1 MYRVIIMFT
10 VNGIFLM
17 TVFGFT
23 TSMQTSPPETTV
35 SSPLTTM
42 NCTGV
47 LPLPEISNTIIIFQE
62 DNTQLQSTCTGDKLP
77 CFFDVGWFLNT
88 SRVTNTTA
96 SGGTTYFY
104 NSTITVRVPP
114 DINSTMLQCC
124 VEYQFTMGGDLT
136 TECRNVTDADIRNL
150 TPTNDTVTSPVPMS
164 SGDNATSVIID
175 SGTHNTF
182 IIVGVSIG
190 LVLIMI
196 TAAITAALIIVR
208 VAITLRK
215 KSREK
220 ERDIQA
226 GGPGVNQLQ
235 TSAV

>member
-1 MYRVIIMFT
+1 MF
-10 VNGIFLM
+10 
-17 TVFGFT
+17 
-23 TSMQTSPPETTV
+23 S
-35 SSPLTTM
+35 
-42 NCTGV
+42 GV

-136 TECRNVTDADIRNL
+136 TECRNVTGKL
-150 TPTNDTVTSPVPMS
+150 Y
-164 SGDNATSVIID
+164 
-175 SGTHNTF
+175 
-182 IIVGVSIG
+182 
-190 LVLIMI
+190 
-196 TAAITAALIIVR
+196 TAQVDYYSQQHICYILFR
-208 VAITLRK
+208 C
-215 KSREK
+215 
-220 ERDIQA
+220 
-226 GGPGVNQLQ
+226 
-235 TSAV
+235 